1 MILLI
6 VGAAGGEQGLA
17 FLLTLLIVILGGTA
31 LFYTLFPGS
40 FFFSISLANC
50 LAAYTCIFIFLVE
63 TNFANA
69 SRWAVQVGFALPVIA
84 FLSGAL
90 LRRNQVR
97 EIIFSQR
104 LRRGTTT
111 VRGLIWFLPML
122 AITAMSF
129 ALPGLGMGENET
141 DLALLAMMSVVAA
154 VVLVLS
160 PAVSGFLLDTGL
172 VFEQFF
178 ERIGRVL
185 IPAFAFLTF
194 YVLIVILFA
203 CLYRIIDLYVPG
215 AHFNFNGVPHEISF
229 SESLYFSLVSMSTL
243 GYGDVAP
250 TGGLV
255 RALVVIEVVVGVL
268 LMLFG
273 FAEIMRYSQEKA
285 AGDERSDDQ
294 A

>member
-1 MILLI
+1 M
-6 VGAAGGEQGLA
+6 
-17 FLLTLLIVILGGTA
+17 FLLTLLIVIFGGTA

-63 TNFANA
+63 NNFANA
-69 SRWAVQVGFALPVIA
+69 DLRAVQIGFALPVIA

-90 LRRNQVR
+90 LRRHQVR
-97 EIIFSQR
+97 EIVFSQR
-104 LRRGTTT
+104 LRQGTTT
-111 VRGLIWFLPML
+111 VRGLVWLLPLL
-122 AITAMSF
+122 AIAAMSF
-129 ALPGLGMGENET
+129 ALPGLGMGEKAT
-141 DLALLAMMSVVAA
+141 GLALLAMMSVIAT

-160 PAVSGFLLDTGL
+160 PAVSGFLLDIGL

-203 CLYRIIDLYVPG
+203 CLYRIIDLHLPG
-215 AHFNFNGVPHEISF
+215 AHFNFNGAPYEISF

-243 GYGDVAP
+243 GYGDIAP

-255 RALVVIEVVVGVL
+255 RALVVIEVVAGVL

-273 FAEIMRYSQEKA
+273 FAEIMRYSKEKTA
-285 AGDERSDDQ
+285 DERSDDQ